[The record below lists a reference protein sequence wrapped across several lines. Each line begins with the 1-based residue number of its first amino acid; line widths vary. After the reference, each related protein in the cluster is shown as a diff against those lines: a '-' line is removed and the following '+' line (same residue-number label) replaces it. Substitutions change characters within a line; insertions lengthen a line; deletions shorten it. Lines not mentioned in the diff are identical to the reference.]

1 MSCDGG
7 HTHAVRRLGT
17 LIALCVAFGA
27 GAAPAGA
34 AERIE
39 PPLSNADYWAF
50 ADRIMSHLDSWWDA
64 GRGAYILKGT
74 PSVRVSS
81 ALLLAHAVAAQRGH
95 RGPTRHDA
103 RARVLV
109 DRLTSPPAWLGAGGA
124 GALTTCWSRDLDR
137 VKRQHASLEP
147 KVAEALA
154 WAWRARVPL
163 GLSAAAVRR
172 IERTVTK
179 CARSRAWRRVRVSNQ
194 INWNA
199 ELYAAAAT
207 VSGRAGLLRHE
218 YRRQLAAF
226 AAHIARPAAGMATAN
241 LGAGYQFHYD
251 PRDPDTAAVN
261 LDSPEYANI
270 TVHAIAH
277 YDEALRHGMRPLP
290 ASSMRRMQGWVT
302 RLLAGSWTH
311 AGYLNWDT
319 GKGRRRWHSAQY
331 WAFAQQGLLAI
342 AASPRFWRHRA
353 YGRWAKALFDRGLAL
368 YQRRADANGGLAP
381 KHMFGVHALMEEF
394 DCFCA
399 RMVANAARAVAL
411 DLGSRPSQDPP
422 PLFAYDPDTGR
433 LAVTT
438 PRYSTAIVPDDRG
451 AFAYGGIDP
460 ARLFGPGQTVA
471 ANVGGVPPAAF
482 GVVVSS
488 PAGREWLASQH
499 SRTGRLR
506 VTGPRHRRPPY
517 AGPFRVVTARGSVAR
532 GGVRISATHRFR
544 ATSIVS
550 RWRVTCRGRC
560 RYRVRV
566 HFPTWGKATITAIR
580 RDGTRL
586 RLLPGAPRVPL
597 ADVAA
602 LELGRGYRVVPLERP
617 SGATLSAVRVARQPT
632 NPHPGPTLRAELVR
646 HGAFH
651 QRALAVRIVPAG

>member
-1 MSCDGG
+1 M
-7 HTHAVRRLGT
+7 
-17 LIALCVAFGA
+17 
-27 GAAPAGA
+27 
-34 AERIE
+34 E

-50 ADRIMSHLDSWWDA
+50 ADRIMGHLDSWWDA
-64 GRGAYILKGT
+64 NRGAYILKGT

-81 ALLLAHAVAAQRGH
+81 AMLLAHAVAAQRAH
-95 RGPTRHDA
+95 RGPTRQDE

-109 DRLTSPPAWLGAGGA
+109 DRLTSPPAWLGARGPA
-124 GALTTCWSRDLDR
+124 GLTTCWSRDLDR
-137 VKRQHASLEP
+137 VLRQHASLEP

-154 WAWRARVPL
+154 WAWRARGPL
-163 GLSAAAVRR
+163 RLSPAAVRR
-172 IERTVTK
+172 IERTVTR
-179 CARSRAWRRVRVSNQ
+179 CARSRAWRSVRVSNQ

-207 VSGRAGLLRHE
+207 VSGRAGLLRRE
-218 YRRQLAAF
+218 YRRQLAGF

-241 LGAGYQFHYD
+241 LGRGYQFHYG

-261 LDSPEYANI
+261 IDSPEYANI

-277 YDEALRHGMRPLP
+277 YDEALRQGMRPLP
-290 ASSMRRMQGWVT
+290 ASAMRRMQGWVT

-342 AASPRFWRHRA
+342 ATSPRFWRHRV

-368 YQRRADANGGLAP
+368 YQRRAEANGGLAP
-381 KHMFGVHALMEEF
+381 KHMFGVHTLMEEF

-411 DLGSRPSQDPP
+411 DLGSRPSKDPP

-433 LAVTT
+433 LAITT
-438 PRYSTAIVPDDRG
+438 PRYSTAIVPDNRG
-451 AFAYGGIDP
+451 AFPYGGIDP

-471 ANVGGVPPAAF
+471 ANVGGVPPATF

-488 PAGREWLASQH
+488 PSGQERLASQH
-499 SRTGRLR
+499 SRTGRLL
-506 VTGPRHRRPPY
+506 VTGPNHRGPPY
-517 AGPFRVVTARGSVAR
+517 AGPFRSVTARGSVTR

-544 ATSIVS
+544 SATIVS
-550 RWRVTCRGRC
+550 RWQVTCRGRC
-560 RYRVRV
+560 RYRVRA
-566 HFPTWGKATITAIR
+566 HFPTWGTATITAIL

-586 RLLPGAPRVPL
+586 RLLPGAPDVRL
-597 ADVAA
+597 AEVAA
-602 LELGRGYRVVPLERP
+602 LELGRGYRLVPLERP
-617 SGATLSAVRVARQPT
+617 AGATLSAVHVARQAT
-632 NPHPGPTLRAELVR
+632 NPHPGPTLRVELVR
-646 HGAFH
+646 AGAFH
-651 QRALAVRIVPAG
+651 QRSLAVRIVPAG